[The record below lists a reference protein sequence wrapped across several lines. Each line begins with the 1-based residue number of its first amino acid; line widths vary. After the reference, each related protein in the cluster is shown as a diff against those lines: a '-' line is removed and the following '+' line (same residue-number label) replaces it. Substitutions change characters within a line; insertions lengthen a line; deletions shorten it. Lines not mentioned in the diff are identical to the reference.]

1 MKGRLFE
8 VVAYITRRFGAERG
22 AGRDPEELRD
32 ELLDVGF
39 EEEDVDRALAW
50 LRRLRERGAAL
61 PVEAEAPPASVRVP
75 TTEEA
80 LRLSPEARGFLLRLE
95 RAGILDARLRETV
108 YERATHLDLPCVGL
122 EEVRVLA
129 ALALLGQPG
138 VDERVVRCVLEGRL
152 EDVYH

>member
-50 LRRLRERGAAL
+50 LRRLRERGAAPL
-61 PVEAEAPPASVRVP
+61 VKAPPASVRVP
-75 TTEEA
+75 TTEEV

-129 ALALLGQPG
+129 ALALLAQPG
-138 VDERVVRCVLEGRL
+138 ADERLVRCVLEGRL
-152 EDVYH
+152 EDIYH